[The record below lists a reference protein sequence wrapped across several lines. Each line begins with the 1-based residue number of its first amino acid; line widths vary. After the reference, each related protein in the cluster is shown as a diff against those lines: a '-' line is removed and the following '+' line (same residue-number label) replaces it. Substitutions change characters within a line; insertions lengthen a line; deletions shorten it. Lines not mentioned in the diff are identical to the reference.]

1 MTRLALASLRFR
13 AAASAA
19 TFLAVLVG
27 CALLIACGG
36 LMESAIRLGAAPQRL
51 AGAPVVVAG
60 SEGFKLPDEESETV
74 AYPERAAVDPSVL
87 PKVAATSGVAKAVP
101 DITFPATIAGDEP
114 STDVLFGHNWASAA
128 LTPFTVREGTEPRPG
143 QVSLNE
149 ASAARRGAKI
159 GAPIDLVVGGRAQT
173 FTVAG
178 ILHSERTVDAPALFF
193 AEDDA
198 RQLSPRPGKVD
209 AIGIVPADGVD
220 VDELAERLST
230 QLSPGA
236 SVLTGDDR
244 GAAEY
249 TGIGASR
256 LPLILLAAVFGGM
269 VLVVMALVVSAT
281 ISLSVR
287 QRQQE
292 LALLRASG
300 ATPAQAHR
308 MVVVET
314 TAVAL
319 LGAVFG
325 VPAGALAGDLIFS
338 ASTAQGVFPAQL
350 VFHQGIVPFAGG
362 FLLAVGLPWLT
373 AHFAARSAAKARPI
387 QALTEAA
394 IPTANLGPVRK
405 ALGKAFAA
413 ATVALAA
420 TTMFLDP
427 ETASAIGGPAV
438 LTGSIAVGLF
448 GPELVHVVAGM
459 AAPVLR
465 RFSGGAL
472 AAINIGARARQFA
485 AVLTPLTLATAIAL
499 GNIYAQTTQSDAAA
513 AARADELS
521 ADVVVSSADGVVPAD
536 LADRLRGAP
545 GVTTA
550 SSLVTSKG
558 WIEEPYDG
566 NGSDPS
572 TVLGVDAQT
581 ADPVL
586 STPVAEGSLRDLAGA
601 SVALPQA
608 EAENL
613 GVRLG
618 GKVTL
623 RLGDGARVEVAV
635 VALLDSSSNYPS
647 VVVPATLLAPHTS
660 TGLPS
665 EILVRGTGDLAS
677 GVRQVAGPRT
687 IVGDGDA
694 LAAEFATGVDV
705 QAWISYL
712 LAVLAIAYAAI
723 AAVNTLGVAVLSRR
737 RELAL
742 QRLAGATRRQ
752 VSRMLFLEGATIGVL
767 ALALGTVISLFSV
780 LPIAIATGSVL
791 PSGPVWVF
799 VAVVAAAFLIVWPVT
814 AITAGLA
821 MKRKP
826 VEELSLG
833 SGQ

>member
-13 AAASAA
+13 AAASVA
-19 TFLAVLVG
+19 TFVAVLVG

-36 LMESAIRLGAAPQRL
+36 LMESAIRLGAVPQRL

-74 AYPERAAVDPSVL
+74 AYPERAGVDPSVL

-101 DITFPATIAGDEP
+101 DITFAATIAGDEP
-114 STDVLFGHNWASAA
+114 GTDVLFGHNWASAA
-128 LTPFTVREGTEPRPG
+128 LTPFTVREGAEPRPG
-143 QVSLNE
+143 QVSLDE
-149 ASAARRGAKI
+149 ASADRRGAEV
-159 GAPIDLVVGGRAQT
+159 GAPIDLVVGGRAET

-178 ILHSERTVDAPALFF
+178 ILHGERAIDAPALFF

-198 RQLSPRPGKVD
+198 RRLSPRSDKVD
-209 AIGIVPADGVD
+209 AIGVVPADGVD
-220 VDELAERLST
+220 VDDLAERLGA

-308 MVVVET
+308 MVVAET
-314 TAVAL
+314 MAVAL
-319 LGAVFG
+319 LGAVCG
-325 VPAGALAGDLIFS
+325 LPAGALAGGQIFD
-338 ASTAQGVFPAQL
+338 ASTAQGVFPTQL
-350 VFHQGIVPFAGG
+350 VFHQGLVPFAGG
-362 FLLAVGLPWLT
+362 FLLALGIPWLT
-373 AHFAARSAAKARPI
+373 AHFAARAAARARPI
-387 QALTEAA
+387 QALSEAA
-394 IPTANLGPVRK
+394 IPTANLGPVRRT
-405 ALGKAFAA
+405 LGKAFAA
-413 ATVALAA
+413 ATVALAVA
-420 TTMFLDP
+420 TMFLDP
-427 ETASAIGGPAV
+427 ETASAVGGPAV
-438 LTGSIAVGLF
+438 LTGSIAAGLF
-448 GPELVHVVAGM
+448 GPELVHVLAGM
-459 AAPVLR
+459 AVPVLR
-465 RFSGGAL
+465 RFSGGAI
-472 AAINIGARARQFA
+472 AVINIRARARQFA

-499 GNIYAQTTQSDAAA
+499 GNIYAQTTQSEAAT

-521 ADVVVSSADGVVPAD
+521 ADVVVSSGDRVVSPD
-536 LADRLRGAP
+536 LATRLRGVP
-545 GVTTA
+545 GVTA
-550 SSLVTSKG
+550 VSSLVVSKG
-558 WIEEPYDG
+558 WVEEPYDG

-572 TVLGVDAQT
+572 TLLGVDAQT

-586 STPVAEGSLRDLAGA
+586 NTPVAEGSLRDLGGA
-601 SVALPQA
+601 SVALPRS
-608 EAENL
+608 EAEDL
-613 GVRLG
+613 GAGLG
-618 GKVTL
+618 AKVTL

-635 VALLDSSSNYPS
+635 VALLDGSSNYPS
-647 VVVPATLLAPHTS
+647 VVVPAALLAPHTS
-660 TGLPS
+660 TGLAS

-677 GVRQVAGPRT
+677 GVRQVAGPGT
-687 IVGDGDA
+687 TVGDGGV

-752 VSRMLFLEGATIGVL
+752 VTRMLFVEGTVLGVL
-767 ALALGTVISLFSV
+767 ALALGTVISLFTV

-791 PSGPVWVF
+791 PSGPIWVF
-799 VAVVAAAFLIVWPVT
+799 VVVVDAAFLIVWPVT
-814 AITAGLA
+814 AITGRLA

-826 VEELSLG
+826 VDELSIG
-833 SGQ
+833 GGQ

>member
-1 MTRLALASLRFR
+1 M
-13 AAASAA
+13 
-19 TFLAVLVG
+19 
-27 CALLIACGG
+27 
-36 LMESAIRLGAAPQRL
+36 
-51 AGAPVVVAG
+51 
-60 SEGFKLPDEESETV
+60 
-74 AYPERAAVDPSVL
+74 
-87 PKVAATSGVAKAVP
+87 
-101 DITFPATIAGDEP
+101 
-114 STDVLFGHNWASAA
+114 
-128 LTPFTVREGTEPRPG
+128 
-143 QVSLNE
+143 
-149 ASAARRGAKI
+149 
-159 GAPIDLVVGGRAQT
+159 
-173 FTVAG
+173 
-178 ILHSERTVDAPALFF
+178 
-193 AEDDA
+193 
-198 RQLSPRPGKVD
+198 
-209 AIGIVPADGVD
+209 
-220 VDELAERLST
+220 
-230 QLSPGA
+230 
-236 SVLTGDDR
+236 LTGDDR

-521 ADVVVSSADGVVPAD
+521 ADVVVSSADRVVPAD

-618 GKVTL
+618 GRSPSASATVRESKSRWWLCWTARRTTRAWWCPRRCWHHTRVPACQAKSSSAAPVTW
-623 RLGDGARVEVAV
+623 RLGYARSPGRGR
-635 VALLDSSSNYPS
+635 SSATATRWPPS
-647 VVVPATLLAPHTS
+647 SPRASTCKRGSATSSPCSRSPT
-660 TGLPS
+660 
-665 EILVRGTGDLAS
+665 R
-677 GVRQVAGPRT
+677 R
-687 IVGDGDA
+687 
-694 LAAEFATGVDV
+694 
-705 QAWISYL
+705 
-712 LAVLAIAYAAI
+712 
-723 AAVNTLGVAVLSRR
+723 SRR
-737 RELAL
+737 S
-742 QRLAGATRRQ
+742 TRSGWQCCRGGGNWRCNGSPGPPGGRCRACCSWKAPRSAC
-752 VSRMLFLEGATIGVL
+752 SRWHSA
-767 ALALGTVISLFSV
+767 
-780 LPIAIATGSVL
+780 
-791 PSGPVWVF
+791 
-799 VAVVAAAFLIVWPVT
+799 
-814 AITAGLA
+814 
-821 MKRKP
+821 R
-826 VEELSLG
+826 
-833 SGQ
+833 